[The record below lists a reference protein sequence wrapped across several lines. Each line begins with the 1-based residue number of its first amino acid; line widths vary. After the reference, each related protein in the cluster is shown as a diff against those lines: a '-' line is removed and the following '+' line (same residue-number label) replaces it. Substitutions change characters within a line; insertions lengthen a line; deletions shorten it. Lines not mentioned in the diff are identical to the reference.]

1 MPAKPTKYGIKVW
14 MAADSKNGY
23 VINHDV
29 YLGSEEGVRR
39 IHGLGYDVVMKMIQ
53 PYMNKNH
60 HVYFDNFFSS
70 PVLLEHLELQQT
82 YACSTVRC
90 NRKGLPACA
99 ANKLTRP
106 GQLVQA
112 QKGNIVFTKWHDK
125 RDVAFLATNV
135 SPGEAS
141 RTVQRKEK
149 RKEIEIV
156 KPRVSDVYTANMGGV
171 DRADQLRSYYY
182 VGRQSRKW
190 YKYLFWFAF
199 NLAACNAYILES
211 ESRVKRA
218 QDLFRLE
225 LGKRL
230 IGNFNSRKRPASDAL
245 PFVSR
250 APLTH
255 ISTKIEGRKRQ
266 CVNCKAKGKKTP
278 KNYPIETK
286 FMCQQCGVALCQD
299 QCFRDYHNE
308 I

>member
-1 MPAKPTKYGIKVW
+1 
-14 MAADSKNGY
+14 
-23 VINHDV
+23 
-29 YLGSEEGVRR
+29 
-39 IHGLGYDVVMKMIQ
+39 MIQ

-90 NRKGLPACA
+90 NHKGLPACA
-99 ANKLTRP
+99 SNKLTRP

-112 QKGNIVFTKWHDK
+112 QKGNIVFL
-125 RDVAFLATNV
+125 FLPLMFLREKLHALY
-135 SPGEAS
+135 SE
-141 RTVQRKEK
+141 KKK

-156 KPRVSDVYTANMGGV
+156 KPRVSDVYTVNMSGV
-171 DRADQLRSYYY
+171 DRADQLHSYYY

-190 YKYLFWFAF
+190 YKYLFWFSF

-225 LGKRL
+225 LGKQL
-230 IGNFNSRKRPASDAL
+230 IGNFNSRRRPASDAL
-245 PFVSR
+245 PLVSR

-255 ISTKIEGRKRQ
+255 ISTKI
-266 CVNCKAKGKKTP
+266 
-278 KNYPIETK
+278 
-286 FMCQQCGVALCQD
+286 
-299 QCFRDYHNE
+299 
-308 I
+308 

>member
-1 MPAKPTKYGIKVW
+1 M
-14 MAADSKNGY
+14 
-23 VINHDV
+23 
-29 YLGSEEGVRR
+29 
-39 IHGLGYDVVMKMIQ
+39 
-53 PYMNKNH
+53 
-60 HVYFDNFFSS
+60 
-70 PVLLEHLELQQT
+70 
-82 YACSTVRC
+82 
-90 NRKGLPACA
+90 ACA
-99 ANKLTRP
+99 SNKLTRP

-112 QKGNIVFTKWHDK
+112 QKGNIVFTKWYHK
-125 RDVAFLATNV
+125 RDVAVLATNV
-135 SPGEAS
+135 SQGEAS

-190 YKYLFWFAF
+190 YKYLFGFSF
-199 NLAACNAYILES
+199 NLAACNTYILES
-211 ESRVKRA
+211 ESCVKHA

-230 IGNFNSRKRPASDAL
+230 IGNFNSRKQPASDAL
-245 PFVSR
+245 PLVSR

-266 CVNCKAKGKKTP
+266 CVNCKAKGKKTS

-286 FMCQQCGVALCQD
+286 FVSTVQSCALSRPVFPRLPHQNLIYLTD
-299 QCFRDYHNE
+299 LNFQFFFQ
-308 I
+308 